1 MGGTGR
7 GPGNITPVSEYNFW
21 ADPESAKI
29 VFESGLKIKMVGWD
43 ISRTYAVLGPEGVA
57 ELRAIGTP
65 LAHFCIDIQKTLQQF
80 ALTRTGLDGFDLPD
94 PIGIAIALD
103 PSVATDTQR
112 RYIAIET
119 QSSLS
124 REQSVIDHLQVTG
137 LTPNSEVV
145 TEASHEKNKQM
156 LFDAVRRP

>member
-29 VFESGLKIKMVGWD
+29 VVESGLKIKMVGWD

-57 ELRAIGTP
+57 ELRAIGMP

-94 PIGIAIALD
+94 PIGIAIALG

-124 REQSVIDHLQVTG
+124 RGQSVIDHLQVTG